1 MSDTYKSQGSEEEM
15 KLWLRD
21 CFVRETEN
29 KVTINIVNRLDDV
42 MNAIS
47 QEVQQWKQDIEKIKK
62 EAYEREKLI

>member
-47 QEVQQWKQDIEKIKK
+47 QEVQ
-62 EAYEREKLI
+62 